1 MVDIQKKHRKTNVKI
16 NILGSAEGQVGV
28 KIGPKMGPKT
38 ENPIRC
44 ILTSIFDRFW
54 SILGPKLGWEMELK
68 PIKNR
73 YQNRSKKGTASKR
86 ALDGSKRLRHS
97 LNFYGLAM
105 TAPRLASSGLQDR
118 PGGGD

>member
-1 MVDIQKKHRKTNVKI
+1 MKI
-16 NILGSAEGQVGV
+16 NILGSAEGQVGL
-28 KIGPKMGPKT
+28 KIGSKMAPKT
-38 ENPIRC
+38 EYQIRC

-86 ALDGSKRLRHS
+86 ALDGSKR
-97 LNFYGLAM
+97 
-105 TAPRLASSGLQDR
+105 PRPSSTQHG
-118 PGGGD
+118 